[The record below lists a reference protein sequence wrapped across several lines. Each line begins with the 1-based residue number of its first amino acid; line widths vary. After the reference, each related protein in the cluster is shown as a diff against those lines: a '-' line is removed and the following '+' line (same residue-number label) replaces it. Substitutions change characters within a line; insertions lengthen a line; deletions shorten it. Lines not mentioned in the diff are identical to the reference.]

1 MDWRVFVSV
10 DEEFSGVGASGLE
23 QAARAALSV
32 TPEFAGPEAAAG
44 LVQLSLLLTDD
55 ATVRALNA
63 QYRGLD
69 ETTDVLSFSSEHPGH
84 WEGDDEPPGSL
95 PDSAP
100 GGVSDGVIDGF
111 SVPDSAIGGVLEGV
125 VGGFSVPHSASGGVP
140 EGVVGEFVDGF
151 ILPPGEPRPLGEV
164 VISYPQAARQAAAA
178 GRSVDGE
185 LRLLVVHGT
194 LHLIG
199 YDHAEPGETR
209 LMQSLERAALQRLP
223 SAADEGAGDGL
234 LSGVDSKV
242 AGDSAATEDSGITA
256 DSAITADGITADS
269 AATADGITA
278 DSAATADGITADST
292 MAAEAE

>member
-10 DEEFSGVGASGLE
+10 DEEFSGIAADGLE

-32 TPEFAGPEAAAG
+32 APEFAGAESAAG
-44 LVQLSLLLTDD
+44 PVQLSLLLTDD

-84 WEGDDEPPGSL
+84 WEGDDAAAPSDGASDGV
-95 PDSAP
+95 PDDAP
-100 GGVSDGVIDGF
+100 NGVIDGF
-111 SVPDSAIGGVLEGV
+111 SVSDSAIGGV
-125 VGGFSVPHSASGGVP
+125 P
-140 EGVVGEFVDGF
+140 EGVIGGFVDGF
-151 ILPPGEPRPLGEV
+151 VLPPGEPRPLGEV
-164 VISYPQAARQAAAA
+164 VISCPQAARQAAAS
-178 GRSVDGE
+178 GRSVAGE

-199 YDHAEPGETR
+199 YDHAEPDETR
-209 LMQSLERAALQRLP
+209 RMQSLERAALRRLP
-223 SAADEGAGDGL
+223 SSDEGAVDGL
-234 LSGVDSKV
+234 LSGGGRMI
-242 AGDSAATEDSGITA
+242 AGDSSAAEDSVIA
-256 DSAITADGITADS
+256 
-269 AATADGITA
+269 A

>member
-32 TPEFAGPEAAAG
+32 APEFAGAESAG
-44 LVQLSLLLTDD
+44 PVQLSLLLTDD

-69 ETTDVLSFSSEHPGH
+69 ETTDVLSFSAEHPGH
-84 WEGDDEPPGSL
+84 WEGDDEPPGGV
-95 PDSAP
+95 PDSSPGGVPEGLIGGFSIPHSAP
-100 GGVSDGVIDGF
+100 GGGADGLIDGF
-111 SVPDSAIGGVLEGV
+111 SVPDSAPGGGAEG
-125 VGGFSVPHSASGGVP
+125 GI
-140 EGVVGEFVDGF
+140 GEFVDGF
-151 ILPPGEPRPLGEV
+151 VLPPGEPRPLGEV

-178 GRSVDGE
+178 GRSLAGE

-199 YDHAEPGETR
+199 YDHAETAETK

-223 SAADEGAGDGL
+223 SDDGATDGL
-234 LSGVDSKV
+234 LSGIESTI
-242 AGDSAATEDSGITA
+242 AGESSATEDSVITA
-256 DSAITADGITADS
+256 DSADGIAGDS
-269 AATADGITA
+269 AATADGIR
-278 DSAATADGITADST
+278 ADST

>member
-10 DEEFSGVGASGLE
+10 DEEFSGVAAAGLE
-23 QAARAALSV
+23 AAARAALSV
-32 TPEFAGPEAAAG
+32 APEFAGPESAAG
-44 LVQLSLLLTDD
+44 PVQLSLLLTDD

-69 ETTDVLSFSSEHPGH
+69 ETTDVLSFSAEHPGH
-84 WEGDDEPPGSL
+84 WEGDDAAMPPDGV

-100 GGVSDGVIDGF
+100 DGVPDDGIDGF
-111 SVPDSAIGGVLEGV
+111 GIPDSALD
-125 VGGFSVPHSASGGVP
+125 GVP
-140 EGVVGEFVDGF
+140 GSGIGEFVDGF
-151 ILPPGEPRPLGEV
+151 VLPPGEPRPLGEV

-178 GRSVDGE
+178 GRSVAGE

-199 YDHAEPGETR
+199 YDHAVPEETK
-209 LMQSLERAALQRLP
+209 LMQSLERAALRRLP
-223 SAADEGAGDGL
+223 SADEGAVDGL
-234 LSGVDSKV
+234 LSGASTIAEATADT
-242 AGDSAATEDSGITA
+242 GESATAEDSGIA
-256 DSAITADGITADS
+256 ADS

-278 DSAATADGITADST
+278 DSA